1 MLSLLLPGADTNTG
15 GLFCG
20 EYPVHLW
27 AKGEP
32 TSGLEPLT
40 CSLRVSSFPT
50 QNPLEMAVLQA
61 LLALLC
67 PPRIRKCRQIS
78 PLLLTLLLTIAD
90 ASSLGSPSPLFCRV
104 TGNTQSCSGDAGTRT
119 IAITMDTYSHVLP
132 NLQQDA
138 VERLGAL
145 LMEKT

>member
-1 MLSLLLPGADTNTG
+1 MSD
-15 GLFCG
+15 GLVRPAAWSHSVEEQMKILG
-20 EYPVHLW
+20 EQIKEEPKVER
-27 AKGEP
+27 GEP

-104 TGNTQSCSGDAGTRT
+104 NGEHPKLFRRRW
-119 IAITMDTYSHVLP
+119 DTHHRHHNGHVLTHTAQP
-132 NLQQDA
+132 A
-138 VERLGAL
+138 AGRRGEV
-145 LMEKT
+145 